1 MFYIGIVSEGMWWR
15 NNAAGLMNAA
25 FRISM
30 MNGRSCRLSFR
41 QKTSESCFVGVQCA
55 HYLEPDYQS
64 GTRSHFW
71 RGETD
76 LWGSVSATLYAFFPV
91 DAVVSWKHVQR
102 GQRIQTFAHSE
113 IRNFCRVEVNANQNE
128 NSSTERLTGKQFR
141 GDQFVHMNP
150 YLLRS
155 DKDMLS
161 KRKITFCNRTVVL
174 QLFAR
179 TVA

>member
-76 LWGSVSATLYAFFPV
+76 LWGSVSATLYAFFQLMRLFHENMFKGGNEFKHLHIV
-91 DAVVSWKHVQR
+91 RLETSVEWKWM
-102 GQRIQTFAHSE
+102 QTKMK
-113 IRNFCRVEVNANQNE
+113 IRQQSVWQANNFEGTNLC
-128 NSSTERLTGKQFR
+128 TWI
-141 GDQFVHMNP
+141 P
-150 YLLRS
+150 
-155 DKDMLS
+155 
-161 KRKITFCNRTVVL
+161 IC
-174 QLFAR
+174 
-179 TVA
+179 